1 MIKVS
6 SDSILKWTGERLV
19 TSVEDETATEHLHR
33 YKIAMEYCKNKVVLD
48 IACGEGYGSAF
59 LSSVAST
66 VVGVDIDPVSV
77 EFAMEKYKR
86 KNLEFKVGSCSNI
99 PMDSNSIDVL
109 VSFETIEHHDE
120 HEQMMVEIKRVL
132 KPDGLL
138 IISSPDKTYYT
149 DKRNFNN
156 AFHVKEL
163 TEAQFKSLLDKN
175 FVNSILSNQR
185 IVYGSFIV
193 PKNNANATM
202 QLYKGDY
209 SSLSNYQMEPLYN
222 FALASDV
229 ELPAIG
235 PSFFDGHQIL
245 VDRID
250 QIYNSFSFRL
260 GHLLLR
266 PFRIVKSFFTSKK

>member
-1 MIKVS
+1 VIEVS
-6 SDSILKWTGERLV
+6 SDSVLKWTGERLV

-59 LSSVAST
+59 LSSVASS

-77 EFAMEKYKR
+77 DFARDKYKK

-99 PMDSNSIDVL
+99 PIDSNSIDVL

-138 IISSPDKTYYT
+138 IISSPDKTFYT

-156 AFHVKEL
+156 SFHVKEL
-163 TEAQFKSLLDKN
+163 TEDQFKNLLDKN

-185 IVYGSFIV
+185 VVYGSLIV
-193 PKNNANATM
+193 PKSNASTEV

-209 SSLSNYQMEPLYN
+209 SSMSNYQMEPLYN

-229 ELPAIG
+229 ELPIIG
-235 PSFFDGHQIL
+235 PSFFDGQQIL
-245 VDRID
+245 KDRID

-266 PFRIVKSFFTSKK
+266 PFRVVKSFFDSKK